1 MSAQAFT
8 PRFFHSTFLEL
19 AEALH
24 HGGQYKTG
32 PLADGLRKIFSD
44 DRIFGGGHRC
54 LKSQVKV
61 AITSTTETGQQPVIF
76 TNYNREQII
85 DLQRE

>member
-1 MSAQAFT
+1 MSTVAFT
-8 PRFFHSTFLEL
+8 PRFLHSTFLEL
-19 AEALH
+19 AEALR
-24 HGGQYKTG
+24 HGGQYKTK
-32 PLADGLRKIFSD
+32 PLTEALQKMFPEDI
-44 DRIFGGGHRC
+44 IFGGGRRC

-76 TNYNREQII
+76 TNYNREQIE

>member
-1 MSAQAFT
+1 MSTKAFT
-8 PRFFHSTFLEL
+8 PRFLHSTFLEQ
-19 AEALH
+19 AEALYY
-24 HGGQYKTG
+24 GGQYKTK
-32 PLADGLRKIFSD
+32 PLTEELQKMFSD
-44 DRIFGGGHRC
+44 DSIFGGGHGC

-76 TNYNREQII
+76 TNYNREQNA

>member
-1 MSAQAFT
+1 MM
-8 PRFFHSTFLEL
+8 
-19 AEALH
+19 
-24 HGGQYKTG
+24 
-32 PLADGLRKIFSD
+32 FSD
-44 DRIFGGGHRC
+44 DSIFGGGHRC

-76 TNYNREQII
+76 TNYNREQIA

>member
-1 MSAQAFT
+1 MSSHAFT
-8 PRFFHSTFLEL
+8 PRFFHSTFFEL

-32 PLADGLRKIFSD
+32 PLTDGLQKIFSD
-44 DRIFGGGHRC
+44 DRIFDGGHRC

-76 TNYNREQII
+76 TNYNREPITGQ
-85 DLQRE
+85 QRE

>member
-1 MSAQAFT
+1 MSADAFT
-8 PRFFHSTFLEL
+8 PRFLHSTFLER

-24 HGGQYKTG
+24 HGGQYKTR
-32 PLADGLRKIFSD
+32 PLTEALQQIFSED
-44 DRIFGGGHRC
+44 TIFGGGRGC

-76 TNYNREQII
+76 TNYNREQIA

>member
-1 MSAQAFT
+1 MSTFAFT
-8 PRFFHSTFLEL
+8 PRSLHSTFLEL
-19 AEALH
+19 AEALS
-24 HGGQYKTG
+24 HGGQYKTQ
-32 PLADGLRKIFSD
+32 PLTGALQKIFSED
-44 DRIFGGGHRC
+44 TIFGGGYRC

-76 TNYNREQII
+76 TNYNREQIA